1 MIVLNIA
8 ILLGFIILWS
18 VTKNY
23 DKDTVNRLDNKLYRL
38 KNLYP
43 LGFFLMDKLK
53 LNKRNA
59 AENLEEPLKAL
70 HVGESPDH
78 LKRMYLCGKVVIVAV
93 ILFSSN
99 FFSLINNL
107 QVTFNRQLLE
117 GKYLQR
123 PGYQEGSKTV
133 DLKVNVSEQGSTVLE
148 EDMHLDVSEKQYDS
162 IGIQKQFQSAKEYID
177 KQILKNNESP
187 DKVISDLNFTSY
199 IPDIDMSVRWSS
211 GNSKVIDFDG
221 KVHNEEI
228 TEGVL
233 VPVTATITYNKDIQE
248 YTRYFKVLPRVY
260 TKSELARKNLEEAID
275 AAKEEST
282 TMDRLVLPDSI
293 QQQRVSWAEKQDK
306 SGGMFLLF
314 GIVAAFLLYKLM
326 DHDLY
331 DKVDI
336 RNREM
341 LLDYPEIINKFTLL
355 VGAGMSLSNAWSKLA
370 KDYKEKGGKKRYAY
384 EEMIITYGE
393 LMLGTS
399 ETTAYE
405 RFGRRSKLIP
415 YLRFSSLLAQNVK
428 KGSSGLLHQLELEAA
443 EAFEERKEL
452 AKRMGEE
459 AGTKLLF
466 PMMLMLMLVLAVILV
481 PAFISLRI

>member
-8 ILLGFIILWS
+8 IFLGFIILWS
-18 VTKNY
+18 LSKNY
-23 DKDTVNRLDNKLYRL
+23 ENNTVNRLDNKLYRL
-38 KNLYP
+38 KSLYP

-53 LNKRNA
+53 LNKRNTA
-59 AENLEEPLKAL
+59 DNLEEPLKAL
-70 HVGESPDH
+70 YAGESPDH
-78 LKRMYLCGKVVIVAV
+78 IKRLYLCGKVVIAAV
-93 ILFSSN
+93 IIFTAN
-99 FFSLINNL
+99 IFSLINNL
-107 QVTFNRQLLE
+107 QLSGNKLLIE

-123 PGYQEGSKTV
+123 PGYQEGSKTA
-133 DLKVNVSEQGSTVLE
+133 DLRVNVSEQGSTVLE

-162 IGIQKQFQSAKEYID
+162 TEMNKQFQYAKEYID
-177 KQILKNNESP
+177 KQILRNNESP
-187 DKVISDLNFTSY
+187 DKVTTDLNFISY
-199 IPDIDMSVRWSS
+199 IPDINMSVRWSS
-211 GNSKVIDFDG
+211 GNSGIIDFEG
-221 KVHNEEI
+221 KVHNEDMA
-228 TEGVL
+228 EGVL
-233 VPVTATITYNKDIQE
+233 VPVTATITYNKDSQE

-260 TKSELARKNLEEAID
+260 TKPELTRKNLEEAIE
-275 AAKEEST
+275 AANEESKT
-282 TMDRLVLPDSI
+282 KDRLVLPDSL
-293 QQQRVSWAEKQDK
+293 QHQRISWAENHDK
-306 SGGMFLLF
+306 SSGMFLLF
-314 GIVAAFLLYKLM
+314 GLIAAFLLYKLM
-326 DHDLY
+326 DRDLY
-331 DKVDI
+331 GKVDK

-355 VGAGMSLSNAWSKLA
+355 VGAGMSLSNAWNKIA
-370 KDYKEKGGKKRYAY
+370 KDYKEKDGKKRYAY
-384 EEMIITYGE
+384 EEMTITYGE

-399 ETTAYE
+399 EITAYE
-405 RFGRRSKLIP
+405 RFGRRTKLLP

>member
-18 VTKNY
+18 LSKNY
-23 DKDTVNRLDNKLYRL
+23 ECDTVNSLDNKLYRFRF
-38 KNLYP
+38 LYP
-43 LGFFLMDKLK
+43 LGFYLMDKLK

-59 AENLEEPLKAL
+59 ADNLEEPLKAL
-70 HVGESPDH
+70 YIGESPDH
-78 LKRMYLCGKVVIVAV
+78 IRRVYLCGKVVMAAV
-93 ILFSSN
+93 IIFTANIFSMIN
-99 FFSLINNL
+99 SLPLSGNK
-107 QVTFNRQLLE
+107 QLLE
-117 GKYLQR
+117 GRYLQR

-162 IGIQKQFQSAKEYID
+162 VEMNEQFQHAKEYID
-177 KQILKNNESP
+177 KRILKNNESP
-187 DKVISDLNFTSY
+187 DKVTTDLNFISY
-199 IPDIDMSVRWSS
+199 IPDINMSVRWSS
-211 GNSKVIDFDG
+211 GNSRIIDFEG
-221 KVHNEEI
+221 KVHNKEIAEE
-228 TEGVL
+228 VL

-248 YTRYFKVLPRVY
+248 YTSYFKVLPRVY

-275 AAKEEST
+275 AANEET
-282 TMDRLVLPDSI
+282 KTKDRLVLPDSI
-293 QQQRVSWAEKQDK
+293 QQQRISWAENHDK

-314 GIVAAFLLYKLM
+314 GLIAAFLLYKLM
-326 DHDLY
+326 DRDLY
-331 DKVDI
+331 DKVEK

-355 VGAGMSLSNAWSKLA
+355 VGAGMSLSNAWNKIA

-384 EEMIITYGE
+384 EEMTITYGE
-393 LMLGTS
+393 LMIGTS
-399 ETTAYE
+399 EMTAYE
-405 RFGRRSKLIP
+405 RFGRRTKLIP